1 MSDLTLLNT
10 QKQQIFDLIKKAGLD
25 PFHFEWGVEP
35 IYRAGQLQHRY
46 SIIRSKLKP
55 DFSFTFPPGMAG
67 AYNPISSPGRGQ
79 RKSALGN
86 LPWEG
91 CLIPV
96 QQWALMVEQEL
107 KTPAPWAAL
116 PKLATTADLVVSP
129 ATVNTPFS
137 YRDVEQIRSG
147 LAEIRDLFLNTS
159 RHSAENDAIIRTQ
172 LEGLEKAS
180 QQMGRRDWVNLA
192 IGTVITL
199 ALQVA
204 APPETVKAAFEILKR
219 ILVGMVD
226 LLPSV
231 LATGQHLL

>member
-1 MSDLTLLNT
+1 M
-10 QKQQIFDLIKKAGLD
+10 
-25 PFHFEWGVEP
+25 
-35 IYRAGQLQHRY
+35 
-46 SIIRSKLKP
+46 
-55 DFSFTFPPGMAG
+55 
-67 AYNPISSPGRGQ
+67 
-79 RKSALGN
+79 
-86 LPWEG
+86 
-91 CLIPV
+91 
-96 QQWALMVEQEL
+96 
-107 KTPAPWAAL
+107 
-116 PKLATTADLVVSP
+116 
-129 ATVNTPFS
+129 
-137 YRDVEQIRSG
+137 EQIRSG